1 MPSAITVI
9 VVAYHGDRW
18 IPECLTS
25 LRDSLD
31 MPIRLVLVD
40 NVGNSCI
47 ESVAVEGLDPIVLR
61 CNEPLGFAEANNFA
75 LQQIDWDTEAVC
87 FLNQDTTS
95 GEGWLTACVE
105 CLRRDPQ
112 LGAVSPM
119 IRTYDWQ
126 DWDPAFRDCAK
137 DSPQLVREMDSDA
150 EGGSHDEPCYEVPQ
164 ITAAAMVIR
173 TSILGRVGPF
183 DPIFGSYFED
193 YDLCRRI
200 GEAGSKLGICTG
212 GEIAHFSGSATTDDA
227 TRRKRTRQ
235 MLRNRAIHRF
245 RLAGKHRTGAAL
257 KYFGHTF
264 PRNLLRSLLRTPSS
278 QPLGP
283 YLAAHRDLLPLLG
296 RLLSRHRDLRLW
308 TQYLRDLGWPG
319 ERLNPAPT
327 CTPDVTLPEIS

>member
-126 DWDPAFRDCAK
+126 DWDPAFRD
-137 DSPQLVREMDSDA
+137 
-150 EGGSHDEPCYEVPQ
+150 
-164 ITAAAMVIR
+164 
-173 TSILGRVGPF
+173 
-183 DPIFGSYFED
+183 
-193 YDLCRRI
+193 
-200 GEAGSKLGICTG
+200 
-212 GEIAHFSGSATTDDA
+212 
-227 TRRKRTRQ
+227 
-235 MLRNRAIHRF
+235 
-245 RLAGKHRTGAAL
+245 
-257 KYFGHTF
+257 
-264 PRNLLRSLLRTPSS
+264 
-278 QPLGP
+278 
-283 YLAAHRDLLPLLG
+283 
-296 RLLSRHRDLRLW
+296 
-308 TQYLRDLGWPG
+308 
-319 ERLNPAPT
+319 
-327 CTPDVTLPEIS
+327 

>member
-1 MPSAITVI
+1 
-9 VVAYHGDRW
+9 
-18 IPECLTS
+18 
-25 LRDSLD
+25 
-31 MPIRLVLVD
+31 
-40 NVGNSCI
+40 
-47 ESVAVEGLDPIVLR
+47 
-61 CNEPLGFAEANNFA
+61 
-75 LQQIDWDTEAVC
+75 
-87 FLNQDTTS
+87 
-95 GEGWLTACVE
+95 
-105 CLRRDPQ
+105 
-112 LGAVSPM
+112 
-119 IRTYDWQ
+119 
-126 DWDPAFRDCAK
+126 
-137 DSPQLVREMDSDA
+137 VREMDSDA